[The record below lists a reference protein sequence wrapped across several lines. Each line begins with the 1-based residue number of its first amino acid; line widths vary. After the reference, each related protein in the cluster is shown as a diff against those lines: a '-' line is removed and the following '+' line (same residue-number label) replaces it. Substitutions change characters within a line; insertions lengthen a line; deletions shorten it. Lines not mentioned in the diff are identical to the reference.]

1 MGENERER
9 DGTYKNSTT
18 MISILQI
25 MKLKLEID
33 FTFFNL
39 IFSWQLTKLVF
50 TIYHRV
56 QVSKEASPPSFNLN
70 CFSKINKYTGI

>member
-1 MGENERER
+1 
-9 DGTYKNSTT
+9 

-39 IFSWQLTKLVF
+39 IFSRQLTKLVF
-50 TIYHRV
+50 AIY
-56 QVSKEASPPSFNLN
+56 QKAIPSSFNFN
-70 CFSKINKYTGI
+70 CFLKINKYTGIKFSTTGVLKY

>member
-39 IFSWQLTKLVF
+39 IFS
-50 TIYHRV
+50 
-56 QVSKEASPPSFNLN
+56 
-70 CFSKINKYTGI
+70 

>member
-1 MGENERER
+1 MRER

-18 MISILQI
+18 MIIILQI

-39 IFSWQLTKLVF
+39 IFS
-50 TIYHRV
+50 
-56 QVSKEASPPSFNLN
+56 
-70 CFSKINKYTGI
+70 

>member
-9 DGTYKNSTT
+9 EMVLIKIPQLT

-39 IFSWQLTKLVF
+39 IFSRQLTKLVF
-50 TIYHRV
+50 TIY
-56 QVSKEASPPSFNLN
+56 QKAIPPSFNFN
-70 CFSKINKYTGI
+70 CFLKINKYTVI